1 MVQNAEW
8 VYTHTI
14 GSVRPLPP
22 KRTYQDGEVFPFL
35 DESLTIR
42 IRRGYELS
50 CSRQGDEL
58 LITVPAD
65 FTDYHTKMAVKQV
78 VSAFFAEQLSLFAL
92 PYFTLYAALLNVPIP
107 RIKTR
112 DQKTKWGAC
121 TSKSIILNLRLCMAH
136 EELLNMWFFMNWPI
150 KFTLIT
156 PPVSGNTVE
165 SMMPDYKERRE
176 YLKKHG
182 HEWIL

>member
-1 MVQNAEW
+1 
-8 VYTHTI
+8 
-14 GSVRPLPP
+14 
-22 KRTYQDGEVFPFL
+22 
-35 DESLTIR
+35 
-42 IRRGYELS
+42 
-50 CSRQGDEL
+50 
-58 LITVPAD
+58 
-65 FTDYHTKMAVKQV
+65 MAVKQV

-121 TSKSIILNLRLCMAH
+121 TSKSIILNLRLCMAPRRIIEYVVLH
-136 EELLNMWFFMNWPI
+136 ELAHKIHPDHSPRFW
-150 KFTLIT
+150 
-156 PPVSGNTVE
+156 NTVE